1 MLVFDKS
8 KRTNAMD
15 VLKFFIKF
23 KKSENTLRQNEREM
37 ADLKIKLSLKN

>member
-15 VLKFFIKF
+15 VLQFFIKF
-23 KKSENTLRQNEREM
+23 KKSDDSIRQNEREM
-37 ADLKIKLSLKN
+37 AGQI